1 MRKSS
6 ILVAFEAP
14 MHNDVMY
21 VIDAVN
27 DMFIYSGRSV
37 RIDVFLAK
45 ITVGQ
50 AWGRI
55 TRACSWRL
63 SILAGRAQRRQWL
76 RINFTVAAGCCVMMG
91 CGRFDGPQLKREPLG
106 ALTL

>member
-21 VIDAVN
+21 IIDAVN
-27 DMFIYSGRSV
+27 DILIYSGRSV
-37 RIDVFLAK
+37 RIGVFLAK

-50 AWGRI
+50 AVSPP
-55 TRACSWRL
+55 A
-63 SILAGRAQRRQWL
+63 AGRPPAAVSICAAQ
-76 RINFTVAAGCCVMMG
+76 NVF
-91 CGRFDGPQLKREPLG
+91 FDG
-106 ALTL
+106 